1 MTIDIRSQVTLGEI
15 PGLSHDGVSILVSH
29 RPDGEE
35 PGQPSHAELA
45 STAETCGILFTAI
58 PVSGMPT
65 REAVEAT
72 AAVIEAMGPNDRAVF
87 FCRSGM
93 RSAATWAMA
102 ERLRGAD
109 ADELRAA
116 ALAAGYDLSRLP
128 L

>member
-1 MTIDIRSQVTLGEI
+1 MNINFRGQVAPGEI
-15 PGLSHDGVSILVSH
+15 PQMARDGVSILVCH
-29 RPDGEE
+29 RPDDEE

-45 STAETCGILFTAI
+45 SAAEQCGVLFKAI

-65 REAVEAT
+65 RDAVEAT
-72 AAVIEAMGPNDRAVF
+72 AALIGAMAPHDHAVF

-102 ERLRGAD
+102 ERLRGGD
-109 ADELRAA
+109 PEELRQT

>member
-1 MTIDIRSQVTLGEI
+1 MNINFRGQVAPGEI
-15 PGLSHDGVSILVSH
+15 PQMARDGVSILVCH
-29 RPDGEE
+29 RPDDEE

-45 STAETCGILFTAI
+45 AAAEQCGVLFKAI

-65 REAVEAT
+65 RDAVEAT
-72 AAVIEAMGPNDRAVF
+72 AALIGAMAPQDHAVF

-102 ERLRGAD
+102 ERLRGGD
-109 ADELRAA
+109 PEELRRT